1 MFDIVL
7 DYIPLSPLFLRCFL
21 KFHSTAVNPYINEI
35 IKLFFLSYVLVIL
48 YQFFFLLSK
57 LFKI

>member
-7 DYIPLSPLFLRCFL
+7 DYIALSPLFLRFL